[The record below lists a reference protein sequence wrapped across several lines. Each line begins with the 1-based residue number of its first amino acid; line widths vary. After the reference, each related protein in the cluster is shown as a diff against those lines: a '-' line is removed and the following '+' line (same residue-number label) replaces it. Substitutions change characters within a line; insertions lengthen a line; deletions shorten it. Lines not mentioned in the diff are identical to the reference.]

1 MESGVGYVDDHTYLG
16 SYDGHSY
23 FVSIQNFTWQ
33 DAKSEAE
40 VEGGYL
46 AVIKSEEE
54 NNAIQAFVNE
64 TLFIGLYQDPND
76 PYFENQYGGWRW
88 VDGSYLYNEGE
99 SFELCGVLINDEIQG
114 GDTLFVSDY
123 DTQPANGSL

>member
-23 FVSIQNFTWQ
+23 FMSKQSFSWQ

-46 AVIKSEEE
+46 AMIKSEEE
-54 NNAIQAFVNE
+54 NNAIQKFVNE
-64 TLFIGLYQDPND
+64 ILFIGLYQ
-76 PYFENQYGGWRW
+76 QYQVQLFFRNE
-88 VDGSYLYNEGE
+88 LY
-99 SFELCGVLINDEIQG
+99 ELNRLQRPPPI
-114 GDTLFVSDY
+114 
-123 DTQPANGSL
+123 